1 MRFNDTS
8 KLLEIDTDGDGTK
21 NMEMTLTGVSL
32 SDLDANDFTVTAPLF
47 IEAEAILALTNVIAG
62 GLGLTV
68 VPNSTTFTANI
79 KGDEASAVTFDS
91 VNFGTVG
98 STVFDLGEG
107 LVLSSGDATPSNS
120 NTSNGFGK
128 DAGGAA
134 GVILGE
140 NATDASLLTFNFT
153 APAGTEALVFEWM
166 YGTEEFPE
174 FGNNFTDIAA
184 VFVDGINYLSFANG
198 QKVEYIKTQGGDPG
212 TTGFFNNNTSSS
224 VANAGSAGA
233 LNIEYDGVTP
243 PDLVVGLLNTNLSI
257 HTLQIVV
264 SDTSDKVYDTA
275 LYLDP
280 IALGVAGFTATSDTS
295 DVAFGTNGI
304 NTLTGDSGNNQLY
317 GLKGDDVLSGAAGS
331 DKLYGGQGSDTL
343 DGGSGSDLLHGGS
356 GADIF
361 KYTAASNSGSTTVS
375 ADLIGDFRPPEGDKI
390 QLTSDGFGDL
400 SSLTQGTN
408 YVEIAFSGG
417 NLGVLKTAL
426 DDGTIE
432 TLVRAAGVA
441 DDTDYLAFL
450 TFTDNATSSGGI
462 GANNSGNFLLYD
474 DDDNGSNGV
483 TVLADMGLT
492 TADLIAPT
500 DFTFV

>member
-1 MRFNDTS
+1 M
-8 KLLEIDTDGDGTK
+8 
-21 NMEMTLTGVSL
+21 
-32 SDLDANDFTVTAPLF
+32 
-47 IEAEAILALTNVIAG
+47 
-62 GLGLTV
+62 
-68 VPNSTTFTANI
+68 
-79 KGDEASAVTFDS
+79 
-91 VNFGTVG
+91 
-98 STVFDLGEG
+98 
-107 LVLSSGDATPSNS
+107 
-120 NTSNGFGK
+120 
-128 DAGGAA
+128 
-134 GVILGE
+134 
-140 NATDASLLTFNFT
+140 
-153 APAGTEALVFEWM
+153 
-166 YGTEEFPE
+166 
-174 FGNNFTDIAA
+174 
-184 VFVDGINYLSFANG
+184 FVDGINYLSFANG

-295 DVAFGTNGI
+295 DVAFGTNGVD
-304 NTLTGDSGNNQLY
+304 TLTGDSGNNQLY

-390 QLTSDGFGDL
+390 QLTSDGFGGIGGVRGSAL
-400 SSLTQGTN
+400 AQGTN
-408 YVEIAFSGG
+408 YVEIAFAGG

-441 DDTDYLAFL
+441 NDTDYLAFL